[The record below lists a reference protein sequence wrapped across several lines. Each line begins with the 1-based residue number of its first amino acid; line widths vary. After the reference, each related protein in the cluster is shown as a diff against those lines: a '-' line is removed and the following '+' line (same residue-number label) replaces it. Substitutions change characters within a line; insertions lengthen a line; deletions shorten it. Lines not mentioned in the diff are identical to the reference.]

1 MTAVLAMNSDYET
14 VSASVSRNAL
24 LGDVPVELLRTIA
37 EVLDIRCVLPRVSD
51 LARPVVPHDAL
62 TLHIS
67 DWAGH
72 SRLEA
77 SWPKDLRP
85 QDWPVDADDKE
96 YAMVGDLRRLRL
108 RSADAEAH
116 GLDALIAAGY
126 RSALTIRSAALSQVL
141 RLTFVSKRTDAY
153 RPADVPAARHIAGH
167 VAVVVAHEQL
177 AAAERDR
184 AEARVRAERLDA
196 RARAVM
202 EHGETLAG
210 QRRMVGRSEAWQ
222 RVLARAMRVA
232 STDTTVF
239 LQGESGTGKELVARF
254 IHQMSP
260 RKEGPFV
267 AINCAAL
274 PEQLLESEL
283 FGYERGAFTSAQQA
297 KPGQIELAARGVL
310 FLDEVS
316 EMSLTA
322 QAKFLRV
329 LQEREFQRLGGTRTQ
344 KANVRVVAASNRDLR
359 KAVERGTFREDLFYR
374 LNVFAIFI
382 PPLRDR
388 KTDVLQLANFFLEKF
403 ATQHAKNV
411 KRIAT
416 PAIDMLMAYHWPGNV
431 RELENAIERA
441 VVVCNEQVLH
451 AHHLPP
457 TLQTAEETGTVIE
470 QSLEQATEA
479 FEKDIIQD
487 ALKSARGNRA
497 KAARLLK
504 TTGRVLN
511 YKVRKYGIDWK
522 RFRA

>member
-14 VSASVSRNAL
+14 VAASVSRNAL

-37 EVLDIRCVLPRVSD
+37 EGLDIRSVLPRVSD
-51 LARPVVPHDAL
+51 LGRPVVPHDAL

-77 SWPKDLRP
+77 SWPEELQP

-96 YAMVGDLRRLRL
+96 YAMVRDLRRLRL

-126 RSALTIRSAALSQVL
+126 RSALTIRRAALSQVL

-153 RPADVPAARHIAGH
+153 TPKDIPAARHIADH

-177 AAAERDR
+177 AAADRAR

-202 EHGETLAG
+202 ENGETLAG

-222 RVLARAMRVA
+222 RVIARTMRVA

-239 LQGESGTGKELVARF
+239 LQGESGTGKELVARY
-254 IHQMSP
+254 IHQISP

-374 LNVFAIFI
+374 LKVFDIHLPGLRERIGDI
-382 PPLRDR
+382 P
-388 KTDVLQLANFFLEKF
+388 VLAQHILAEF
-403 ATQHAKNV
+403 AEGTG
-411 KRIAT
+411 RR
-416 PAIDMLMAYHWPGNV
+416 PARLSDDAREALLAHSWPGNV
-431 RELENAIERA
+431 RELRNVLESASILSDDGLIEPHHLALHATHATALEPSSPHDLASIERRKI
-441 VVVCNEQVLH
+441 EEVLRR
-451 AHHLPP
+451 
-457 TLQTAEETGTVIE
+457 V
-470 QSLEQATEA
+470 
-479 FEKDIIQD
+479 D
-487 ALKSARGNRA
+487 GNKA
-497 KAARLLK
+497 KAARLLGL
-504 TTGRVLN
+504 TRTQL
-511 YKVRKYGIDWK
+511 YVRLRRYGIDLGESGS
-522 RFRA
+522 R

>member
-1 MTAVLAMNSDYET
+1 MIEVLAMDGDYET
-14 VSASVSRNAL
+14 LAASVSRTAA

-37 EVLDIRCVLPRVSD
+37 EVLNIRSVFPRVSD

-72 SRLEA
+72 RLEA
-77 SWPKDLRP
+77 SWPSDLRP
-85 QDWPVDADDKE
+85 QEWPADADDKE
-96 YAMVGDLRRLRL
+96 YAMVGDLRRLRF
-108 RSADAEAH
+108 RSADTEAP

-126 RSALTIRSAALSQVL
+126 RSALTILSGAVSQVL
-141 RLTFVSKRTDAY
+141 RLTFLSKRIDAY
-153 RPADVPAARHIAGH
+153 TPTDVPAARHIADH

-177 AAAERDR
+177 AAAERNR
-184 AEARVRAERLDA
+184 AEARVRAERQEA

-202 EHGETLAG
+202 ESGETLAG

-232 STDTTVF
+232 STETTVF
-239 LQGESGTGKELVARF
+239 LQGESGTGKELVARY

-260 RKEGPFV
+260 RKDGPFV

-283 FGYERGAFTSAQQA
+283 FGYERGAFTSAQLA
-297 KPGQIELAARGVL
+297 KPGQIELASRGVL

-359 KAVERGTFREDLFYR
+359 KAVECGTFREDLFYR
-374 LNVFAIFI
+374 LKVFD
-382 PPLRDR
+382 L
-388 KTDVLQLANFFLEKF
+388 
-403 ATQHAKNV
+403 
-411 KRIAT
+411 
-416 PAIDMLMAYHWPGNV
+416 
-431 RELENAIERA
+431 
-441 VVVCNEQVLH
+441 
-451 AHHLPP
+451 HLPGLRERIGDIP
-457 TLQTAEETGTVIE
+457 VLAQHFLAEFAEGTG
-470 QSLEQATEA
+470 
-479 FEKDIIQD
+479 
-487 ALKSARGNRA
+487 RRP
-497 KAARLLK
+497 ARLSDDA
-504 TTGRVLN
+504 R
-511 YKVRKYGIDWK
+511 
-522 RFRA
+522 